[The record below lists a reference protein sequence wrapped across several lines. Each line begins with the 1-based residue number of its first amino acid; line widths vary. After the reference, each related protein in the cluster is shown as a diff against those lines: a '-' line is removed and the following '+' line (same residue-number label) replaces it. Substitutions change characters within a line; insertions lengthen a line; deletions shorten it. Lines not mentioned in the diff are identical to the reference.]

1 MSDAAPVDAP
11 EPLLRVRG
19 ISMRFGGLQALEDV
33 SFDIQRGEILALIGP
48 NGAGKSTLLNIISGA
63 QVPTSGET
71 HLRGVR
77 LNGLAA
83 DQVNALGLARTF
95 QGAEILRNMSVRETV
110 VTAGVARCGA
120 GIAAGLLG
128 FGPARAAL
136 AVLEREADVHLET
149 VGLSALA
156 GASAATLGAGQQRL
170 LAIARALATGAELV
184 VLDEPGAGLNA
195 TEKAFLA
202 EVIAKLRTG
211 GKTVL
216 FVEHDLGLVGR
227 LAERMV
233 VLDHG
238 RVIAAGLPAAVR
250 SDPKVIE
257 AYLGNTEISVAHD
270 AGGAATTTALVPLL
284 DIDRLSVRY
293 AGSLALEEVSVTVAP
308 GEIVALVGANGAGK
322 STLLKAVAG
331 AVSPAAGRVTLGG
344 RELGP
349 LPVSDRVSLGLSLA
363 PEGRALFGSLSV
375 LDNLLIGR
383 YGRRRAAGLRELLS
397 PGPAEREAERE
408 ALELVYGYFPKLRQR
423 AAQAAGTLSGGEG
436 QMLAIGRALMNR
448 PRLLMLDEPSFG
460 LAPQVS
466 REILEA
472 LPRLAAG
479 GVAIL
484 LVEQNARA
492 ALQVAS
498 RGYVLVNGRIAA
510 GGASRALLDDP
521 DIARTYLGW
530 EGGDVTDP
538 VPAPQPRLHVVG

>member
-1 MSDAAPVDAP
+1 VSESEA
-11 EPLLRVRG
+11 LLRVRG
-19 ISMRFGGLQALEDV
+19 VSMRFGGLQALEDV
-33 SFDIQRGEILALIGP
+33 SFDVMRGEILALIGP

-63 QVPTSGET
+63 LVPTAGET
-71 HLRGVR
+71 HFRGER
-77 LNGLAA
+77 LNGLGA
-83 DQVNALGLARTF
+83 DKVNARGLVRTF
-95 QGAEILRNMSVRETV
+95 QGAEILRNMSVRENV

-128 FGPARAAL
+128 FGPSRRALAAL
-136 AVLEREADVHLET
+136 SGEADAHLET
-149 VGLSALA
+149 VGLTKLA
-156 GASAATLGAGQQRL
+156 DASAATLGAGQQRL
-170 LAIARALATGAELV
+170 LAVARALATGAELI

-202 EVIAKLRTG
+202 EVISGLRAS

-227 LAERMV
+227 LAESMV

-238 RVIAAGLPAAVR
+238 RVIAAGLPEAVR
-250 SDPKVIE
+250 ADPKVIE
-257 AYLGNTEISVAHD
+257 AYLGNTEIVTQSEA
-270 AGGAATTTALVPLL
+270 AGEIATAQGASLL
-284 DIDRLSVRY
+284 GIEHLSVRY
-293 AGSLALEEVSVTVAP
+293 DGSLALDDVSISVAQ

-322 STLLKAVAG
+322 STLLKAIAG
-331 AVSPAAGRVTLGG
+331 AVIPAAGHIAFGG
-344 RELGP
+344 RDLGP
-349 LPVSDRVSLGLSLA
+349 LETADRVSLGLSLA
-363 PEGRALFGSLSV
+363 PEGRALFGSLTV
-375 LDNLLIGR
+375 YDNLIIGR
-383 YGRRRAAGLRELLS
+383 YGRRRAAGLRELIAPS
-397 PGPAEREAERE
+397 AAEREAERE
-408 ALELVYGYFPKLRQR
+408 SLELVYGYFPKLRQR

-492 ALQVAS
+492 ALQVSA

-510 GGASRALLDDP
+510 GGRSRALLDDP
-521 DIARTYLGW
+521 QIARTYLGW
-530 EGGDVTDP
+530 DGAGDSA
-538 VPAPQPRLHVVG
+538 VPASKSRLRVVG

>member
-1 MSDAAPVDAP
+1 MSEA
-11 EPLLRVRG
+11 ETLLRVRG
-19 ISMRFGGLQALEDV
+19 VSMRFGGLQALEDV
-33 SFDIQRGEILALIGP
+33 SFDVKRGEILALIGP

-63 QVPTSGET
+63 LVPTAGET
-71 HLRGVR
+71 HFRGER
-77 LNGLAA
+77 LNGLGA
-83 DQVNALGLARTF
+83 DKVNARGLVRTF
-95 QGAEILRNMSVRETV
+95 QGAEILRNMSVRENV

-128 FGPARAAL
+128 FGPSRRALAAL
-136 AVLEREADVHLET
+136 SGEADAHLET
-149 VGLSALA
+149 VGLTTLA
-156 GASAATLGAGQQRL
+156 DASAATLGAGQQRL
-170 LAIARALATGAELV
+170 LAVARALATGAELII
-184 VLDEPGAGLNA
+184 LDEPGAGLNA

-202 EVIAKLRTG
+202 EVIAGLRAG

-238 RVIAAGLPAAVR
+238 RVIAAGLPEAVR
-250 SDPKVIE
+250 ADLKVIE
-257 AYLGNTEISVAHD
+257 AYLGNTEIVAD
-270 AGGAATTTALVPLL
+270 SKPVSEVATGQGAPLL
-284 DIDRLSVRY
+284 GIEHLSVRY
-293 AGSLALEEVSVTVAP
+293 DGSLALDDVSISVSP

-322 STLLKAVAG
+322 STLLKAIAG
-331 AVSPAAGRVTLGG
+331 AVPAAAGHIALGG
-344 RELGP
+344 RDLGP
-349 LPVSDRVSLGLSLA
+349 LAAADRVSLGLSLA

-375 LDNLLIGR
+375 FDNLIIGR
-383 YGRRRAAGLRELLS
+383 FGRRRAAGLRELIAPS
-397 PGPAEREAERE
+397 AAEREAARE

-492 ALQVAS
+492 ALQVSA

-510 GGASRALLDDP
+510 GGRSRALLGDP
-521 DIARTYLGW
+521 QIARTYLGW
-530 EGGDVTDP
+530 DGGEDAA
-538 VPAPQPRLHVVG
+538 VPAAKTRLRVVG

>member
-1 MSDAAPVDAP
+1 MSAP
-11 EPLLRVRG
+11 ETLLRVRG
-19 ISMRFGGLQALEDV
+19 VSMRFGGLQALEDV
-33 SFDIQRGEILALIGP
+33 SFDVMRGEILALIGP

-63 QVPTSGET
+63 LAPAAGET
-71 HLRGVR
+71 HLRGER
-77 LNGLAA
+77 LNGLGA
-83 DQVNALGLARTF
+83 DKVNARGLVRTF
-95 QGAEILRNMSVRETV
+95 QGAEILRNMSVRENV

-128 FGPARAAL
+128 IGSSRRVLARL
-136 AVLEREADVHLET
+136 HRDADVHLKT
-149 VGLSALA
+149 VGLSGLA
-156 GASAATLGAGQQRL
+156 DASAATLGAGQQRL
-170 LAIARALATGAELV
+170 LAVARALATGAELI

-202 EVIAKLRTG
+202 EVIVSLRAE

-216 FVEHDLGLVGR
+216 FVEHDLGLVER
-227 LAERMV
+227 LAERIV

-238 RVIAAGLPAAVR
+238 RVIAAGRPEEVR
-250 SDPKVIE
+250 ADPNVIE
-257 AYLGNTEISVAHD
+257 AYLGNTDIAASVQYRYANAAS
-270 AGGAATTTALVPLL
+270 AGAPLL
-284 DIDRLSVRY
+284 DIGHLSVRY
-293 AGSLALEEVSVTVAP
+293 DGSLALDDVSVSVAP

-331 AVSPAAGRVTLGG
+331 AVPPAAGHIALGG
-344 RELGP
+344 RDLGP
-349 LPVSDRVSLGLSLA
+349 LAAADRVSLGLSLA

-375 LDNLLIGR
+375 FDNLIIGR
-383 YGRRRAAGLRELLS
+383 YGRRRAAGLRELIS
-397 PGPAEREAERE
+397 PSAAERAAESA
-408 ALELVYGYFPKLRQR
+408 ALDLVYGYFPKLRTR
-423 AAQAAGTLSGGEG
+423 SAQAAGTLSGGEG

-448 PRLLMLDEPSFG
+448 PSLLMLDEPSFG

-492 ALQVAS
+492 ALQIAS

-510 GGASRALLDDP
+510 AGRARDLLEDP
-521 DIARTYLGW
+521 EIARTYLGW
-530 EGGDVTDP
+530 EGGDAATEKT
-538 VPAPQPRLHVVG
+538 RLRVVG

>member
-1 MSDAAPVDAP
+1 MSEP
-11 EPLLRVRG
+11 ETLLRVRDV
-19 ISMRFGGLQALEDV
+19 SMRFGGLQALEDV
-33 SFDIQRGEILALIGP
+33 SFDIVRGEILALIGP

-63 QVPTSGET
+63 LLPTAGEV
-71 HLRGVR
+71 HFRGER
-77 LNGLAA
+77 LNGLSA
-83 DQVNALGLARTF
+83 DKVNAMGLVRTF
-95 QGAEILRNMSVRETV
+95 QGAEILRTMTV
-110 VTAGVARCGA
+110 IENVIAGGVAKSRS
-120 GIAAGLLG
+120 GIAAGLLAL
-128 FGPARAAL
+128 GPSGRALRRLTDEARG
-136 AVLEREADVHLET
+136 HLEA
-149 VGLSALA
+149 VGLSALSA
-156 GASAATLGAGQQRL
+156 ASAATLGAGQQRL

-202 EVIAKLRTG
+202 DVIKTLRAN

-216 FVEHDLGLVGR
+216 FVEHDLGLVAR

-238 RVIAAGLPAAVR
+238 RVIAAGNPQEVR
-250 SDPKVIE
+250 ANEMVIE
-257 AYLGNTEISVAHD
+257 AYLGNTDISAGVRNEPARQ
-270 AGGAATTTALVPLL
+270 ANGGAALL
-284 DIDRLSVRY
+284 CVEHLTVRY
-293 AGSLALEEVSVTVAP
+293 DGSLALGDVSVTVGP

-322 STLLKAVAG
+322 STLLKTVAG
-331 AVSPAAGRVTLGG
+331 AVSPNSGYIALEGNDLGAIPAA
-344 RELGP
+344 
-349 LPVSDRVSLGLSLA
+349 DRVARGLSLA

-383 YGRRRAAGLRELLS
+383 YGRRRAAGLRELIS
-397 PGPAEREAERE
+397 PGAAEQVAEAE
-408 ALELVYGYFPKLRQR
+408 ALELVYGYFPKLRTR
-423 AAQAAGTLSGGEG
+423 SSQAAGTLSGGEG

-472 LPRLAAG
+472 LPKLAAG

-492 ALQVAS
+492 ALQIAS

-510 GGASRALLDDP
+510 GGRAGDLLDDP
-521 DIARTYLGW
+521 EIARTYLGW
-530 EGGDVTDP
+530 DGGET
-538 VPAPQPRLHVVG
+538 APKSRIRVVK